1 MTIDFMPER
10 QPENRPRITVF
21 GVGGA
26 GGNAVNNMIAGEL
39 EGVDFVVANTDAQ
52 SLFQSL
58 CENRVRLGVNITQGL
73 GAGARADIGKV
84 AAEEALDDIQN
95 YLQGNNMV
103 FIAAGMGGGTGTGAA
118 PVIARAAREH
128 GILTVGVVTK
138 PFHFEGSQRMR
149 IAERGIQELHQY
161 VDTLIVIPNQNL
173 FRVASDETTF
183 ADAFGMADDVLHAGV
198 RGVTDL
204 MVNPGLI
211 NLDFADIRT
220 VMGTM
225 GKAMMGTGE
234 AEGEDRATEA
244 AEAAINNPLL
254 DNASIEGA
262 RGVLINVTG
271 GTDVTL
277 HEVDA
282 AASRICKQVDEE
294 ATIIFGTSLD
304 QKMDGH
310 MRVAVIATGIDS
322 DEIRAPIPDS
332 TDNIHVL
339 GFSDRKGASSGGPT
353 MSAAEPETE
362 TVEPAAVPSSAATG
376 TDPSGIV
383 IPVAEAVAE
392 SAAVVGGGV
401 TQPAPAV
408 SSTPQPSA
416 SPQARAPASLEP
428 GGRPENKT
436 VTANA
441 SGAVAAR
448 ATVAAAEARAERPAA
463 RVTPPEARAPERK
476 TSPSVGRP
484 AVERPAIER
493 PRIERPAIERPT
505 PSARRVERDDAS
517 PPGKP
522 SLFERMT
529 GTGRARRN
537 GADGDAQPART
548 EPRTPASA
556 EAKPAG
562 PQKSA
567 PEARLRSDVPSR
579 TAKAPAPGAGTS
591 KPATPAP
598 TAAPTTAPTPAP
610 TLGGNSREAATPAA
624 QVRHRRSAL
633 RRPRR
638 WPRRRSPSSTGFRP
652 RTGRPAARRIRST
665 SRRFSAARPT
675 ELRPETNQ
683 AGERTVTNCNKQ

>member
-26 GGNAVNNMIAGEL
+26 GSNAVNNMIAGDL
-39 EGVDFVVANTDAQ
+39 EGVEFVVANTDAQ

-58 CENRVRLGVNITQGL
+58 CEHRVRLGVNITQGL

-84 AAEEALDDIQN
+84 AAEEALDDIQS
-95 YLQGNNMV
+95 YLEGNNMV

-173 FRVASDETTF
+173 FRVASEETTF

-234 AEGEDRATEA
+234 AEGENRATEA

-304 QKMDGH
+304 QNMDGH

-322 DEIRAPIPDS
+322 DELRAPVPES

-339 GFSDRKGASSGGPT
+339 GFSDRKGTSSGGAVS
-353 MSAAEPETE
+353 SAESEQEA
-362 TVEPAAVPSSAATG
+362 VESVVAPSSAAT
-376 TDPSGIV
+376 
-383 IPVAEAVAE
+383 
-392 SAAVVGGGV
+392 
-401 TQPAPAV
+401 
-408 SSTPQPSA
+408 
-416 SPQARAPASLEP
+416 EP
-428 GGRPENKT
+428 
-436 VTANA
+436 
-441 SGAVAAR
+441 
-448 ATVAAAEARAERPAA
+448 
-463 RVTPPEARAPERK
+463 
-476 TSPSVGRP
+476 
-484 AVERPAIER
+484 
-493 PRIERPAIERPT
+493 
-505 PSARRVERDDAS
+505 
-517 PPGKP
+517 
-522 SLFERMT
+522 
-529 GTGRARRN
+529 
-537 GADGDAQPART
+537 
-548 EPRTPASA
+548 
-556 EAKPAG
+556 
-562 PQKSA
+562 
-567 PEARLRSDVPSR
+567 
-579 TAKAPAPGAGTS
+579 
-591 KPATPAP
+591 
-598 TAAPTTAPTPAP
+598 
-610 TLGGNSREAATPAA
+610 
-624 QVRHRRSAL
+624 
-633 RRPRR
+633 
-638 WPRRRSPSSTGFRP
+638 
-652 RTGRPAARRIRST
+652 T
-665 SRRFSAARPT
+665 SRILLSP
-675 ELRPETNQ
+675 
-683 AGERTVTNCNKQ
+683 

>member
-84 AAEEALDDIQN
+84 AAEEALDDIQS
-95 YLQGNNMV
+95 YLEGNNMV

-149 IAERGIQELHQY
+149 VAERGIQELHQY

-173 FRVASDETTF
+173 FRVASEDTTF

-234 AEGEDRATEA
+234 AEGESRATEA

-277 HEVDA
+277 HEVDT

-322 DEIRAPIPDS
+322 DEVRAPIPDS

-339 GFSDRKGASSGGPT
+339 GFSDRKGASGGGST
-353 MSAAEPETE
+353 MSAEPEE
-362 TVEPAAVPSSAATG
+362 EAAEQAAASSVAATG
-376 TDPSGIV
+376 TDPSDLV

-392 SAAVVGGGV
+392 SAAAVSGGA
-401 TQPAPAV
+401 QPAPAV
-408 SSTPQPSA
+408 STPPQPSA
-416 SPQARAPASLEP
+416 SPSAQTPASPEARARQEHRAVAASPA
-428 GGRPENKT
+428 GG
-436 VTANA
+436 
-441 SGAVAAR
+441 VAAR
-448 ATVAAAEARAERPAA
+448 ATVAPAEAKTERPAA
-463 RVTPPEARAPERK
+463 RFTPPEARTPEKR
-476 TSPSVGRP
+476 PSLPLDRP
-484 AVERPAIER
+484 ATDRQRTERPAIER
-493 PRIERPAIERPT
+493 PAPSTRRAEGSDATPAGR
-505 PSARRVERDDAS
+505 
-517 PPGKP
+517 P

-537 GADGDAQPART
+537 GADGETPSTGTA
-548 EPRTPASA
+548 PRTPTSA
-556 EAKPAG
+556 EAKAKPGG

-567 PEARLRSDVPSR
+567 PEARLRSEPSQR
-579 TAKAPAPGAGTS
+579 SPASPTLGGGTQ
-591 KPATPAP
+591 KPAAP
-598 TAAPTTAPTPAP
+598 SPAP
-610 TLGGNSREAATPAA
+610 TLGGETRGAPAPAPSPALESSAPKAAAPTPEP
-624 QVRHRRSAL
+624 L
-633 RRPRR
+633 LDGF
-638 WPRRRSPSSTGFRP
+638 SPSSRAPGGTEDP
-652 RTGRPAARRIRST
+652 LDIPAFLRR
-665 SRRFSAARPT
+665 
-675 ELRPETNQ
+675 Q
-683 AGERTVTNCNKQ
+683 AN

>member
-26 GGNAVNNMIAGEL
+26 GSNAVNNMIAGDL
-39 EGVDFVVANTDAQ
+39 EGVEFVVANTDAQ

-58 CENRVRLGVNITQGL
+58 CEHRVRLGVNITQGL

-84 AAEEALDDIQN
+84 AAEEALDDIQS
-95 YLQGNNMV
+95 YLEGNNMV

-173 FRVASDETTF
+173 FRVASEETTF
-183 ADAFGMADDVLHAGV
+183 ADAFGMADNVLHAGV

-234 AEGEDRATEA
+234 AEGENRATEA

-277 HEVDA
+277 HEVDEA
-282 AASRICKQVDEE
+282 ATRICKQVDEE

-322 DEIRAPIPDS
+322 DEVRAPVPES

-339 GFSDRKGASSGGPT
+339 GFSDRKGTSSGSGA
-353 MSAAEPETE
+353 MSSAEPEKE
-362 TVEPAAVPSSAATG
+362 AINTVVAPSSAATG
-376 TDPSGIV
+376 TDENDIV

-392 SAAVVGGGV
+392 SAAAVGGGG
-401 TQPAPAV
+401 TQSAPAV
-408 SSTPQPSA
+408 STTPRPATTSRA
-416 SPQARAPASLEP
+416 HAPASPEP
-428 GGRPENKT
+428 RAKQEHKAVAASPSGG
-436 VTANA
+436 
-441 SGAVAAR
+441 VAAR
-448 ATVAAAEARAERPAA
+448 ATVASAEAKTQRPAA
-463 RVTPPEARAPERK
+463 RFGPPAAKAPEARRPEARAPEARMPERK
-476 TSPSVGRP
+476 VTSPS
-484 AVERPAIER
+484 ERPAA
-493 PRIERPAIERPT
+493 PP
-505 PSARRVERDDAS
+505 RRVDANDAS
-517 PPGKP
+517 PPGRP

-537 GADGDAQPART
+537 GGDGDPHPTAT
-548 EPRTPASA
+548 EPRTSKSA
-556 EAKPAG
+556 EPKPNG
-562 PQKSA
+562 LQKTS
-567 PEARLRSDVPSR
+567 PEPRLRSDLPPR
-579 TAKAPAPGAGTS
+579 TPTAPILGKDEPKMAAPAPGPS
-591 KPATPAP
+591 
-598 TAAPTTAPTPAP
+598 TAATKAPELFADGGSPSARAPGGTNDPLDIPAF
-610 TLGGNSREAATPAA
+610 
-624 QVRHRRSAL
+624 L
-633 RRPRR
+633 RR
-638 WPRRRSPSSTGFRP
+638 
-652 RTGRPAARRIRST
+652 
-665 SRRFSAARPT
+665 
-675 ELRPETNQ
+675 Q
-683 AGERTVTNCNKQ
+683 AN